1 MLVRRKILLH
11 NAKEEKE
18 HAAMLIEWIRQ
29 HDEEF
34 NEEIEDYLFSEESDI
49 TAIED

>member
-1 MLVRRKILLH
+1 
-11 NAKEEKE
+11 
-18 HAAMLIEWIRQ
+18 MLIEWIRQ